1 MPTVEQILNGLD
13 EIANSWKILA
23 VFWHVYFGAA
33 MLALALGFRPGKRWA
48 GLFLA
53 PPLFSVSAMA
63 WISGNPFN
71 GVLFALIGFFVCYL
85 AAGLPR
91 EPARIAPARFLIP
104 GLALF
109 AFGWAYPHFLDTASF
124 LPYLFAAPT
133 GLIPCP
139 TLLIVIGLALVLDG
153 LGSRALCVTL
163 GIAGLLYGIIGVAR
177 LGVAIDWELLLG
189 AAIILAR
196 AYGTGDGRFHK
207 RRYHEH

>member
-1 MPTVEQILNGLD
+1 MPTIEQILNGLV
-13 EIANSWKILA
+13 EIANTWKVLA

-33 MLALALGFRPGKRWA
+33 LLALALGFRPGKRWA
-48 GLFLA
+48 GLLLV
-53 PPLFSVSAMA
+53 PPLLSVSAMA
-63 WISGNPFN
+63 WVAANPFN
-71 GVLFALIGFFVCYL
+71 GIAFAALGALLLYFS
-85 AAGLPR
+85 AGLAR
-91 EPARIAPARFLIP
+91 DPARIAPARFLFP

-109 AFGWAYPHFLDTASF
+109 AFGWAYPHFLETLSF
-124 LPYLFAAPT
+124 LPYLYAAPT

-177 LGVAIDWELLLG
+177 LGVVIDWELLLG

-196 AYGTGDGRFHK
+196 AAGIGKKERQAS
-207 RRYHEH
+207 E